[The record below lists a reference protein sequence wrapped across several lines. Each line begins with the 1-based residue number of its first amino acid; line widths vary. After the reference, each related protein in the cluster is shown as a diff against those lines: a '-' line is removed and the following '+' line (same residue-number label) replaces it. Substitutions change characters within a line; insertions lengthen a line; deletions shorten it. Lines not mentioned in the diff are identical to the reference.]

1 MVVSGSTDVVDI
13 AGTKTLL
20 ASCRAGEI
28 KLDFAKKVI
37 FELVHA
43 GRSEEN
49 GRIPGR
55 DQHVTRLTMM
65 SFGLKEG

>member
-55 DQHVTRLTMM
+55 D
-65 SFGLKEG
+65 